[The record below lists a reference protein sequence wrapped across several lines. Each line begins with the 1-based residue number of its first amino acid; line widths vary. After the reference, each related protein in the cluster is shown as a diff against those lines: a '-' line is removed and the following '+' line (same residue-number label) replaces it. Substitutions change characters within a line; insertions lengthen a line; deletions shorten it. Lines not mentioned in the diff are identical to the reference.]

1 MEKNFKGSIKC
12 CMKHSGPFS
21 ALSLIPSLPRQLFFN
36 FLLIFVDNVH
46 MLLLP
51 DNLLNILLTSFY
63 TSIPN
68 PWRFSLL
75 HPSYNSSSTS
85 IAWINR
91 QCLPHATV
99 DITHCGAKWYFIIV
113 SLLAQSSLSSTSPE
127 LIICLVFHLLNFMYV
142 LLILPNSTNKFVW
155 FSKYATHLYFFFL
168 FGYVLQTL
176 SFILSL
182 LDRFLLLHRCP
193 LGNFS
198 FYSSGCLPA
207 FSIPWFLLSWFSA
220 LVFFFFFL
228 DDILH

>member
-1 MEKNFKGSIKC
+1 
-12 CMKHSGPFS
+12 MKHSGPFS
-21 ALSLIPSLPRQLFFN
+21 ALSLIPSLPKQLFFN
-36 FLLIFVDNVH
+36 FFLIFVHNVH

-99 DITHCGAKWYFIIV
+99 DITHCGAKQYFIIV

-155 FSKYATHLYFFFL
+155 FSKYLRNSPIFFL
-168 FGYVLQTL
+168 
-176 SFILSL
+176 SFWICTP
-182 LDRFLLLHRCP
+182 DPFLYP
-193 LGNFS
+193 L
-198 FYSSGCLPA
+198 SSGQVSSTA
-207 FSIPWFLLSWFSA
+207 
-220 LVFFFFFL
+220 
-228 DDILH
+228 